1 MISHNYTLWVG
12 MSSAVEALHNEVGGS
27 GLDAW

>member
-1 MISHNYTLWVG
+1 MANNYESCVR
-12 MSSAVEALHNEVGGS
+12 MSSAVEALHNEMAGS